1 MVEVGLLV
9 ADAQVEILVDLV
21 ECLGVDALGEV
32 GVLLGPV
39 LEDGSEARTD
49 ATGLLH
55 QLLALLVQ
63 EELEA
68 VGDEHEIE
76 DEMLVL
82 GLVAGD
88 ADHITDL
95 LRILRDEAIADVPVG
110 LADHVSEEDAFDL
123 VEEEDLGDRFDDL
136 VDWKLECDGAAAG
149 H

>member
-21 ECLGVDALGEV
+21 ECLGVDAFGEV

-49 ATGLLH
+49 AAGLLH
-55 QLLALLVQ
+55 QLFALLVQ
-63 EELEA
+63 EELET

-82 GLVAGD
+82 RLVAGD

-110 LADHVSEEDAFDL
+110 LADHVREEDAFDL
-123 VEEEDLGDRFDDL
+123 VEEEDLGDGFDDL